1 MSEIIVNETLQTS
14 ISLTPTPISSEKNL
28 KTDICTL
35 NAIKRYKLKNSVKIK
50 EYHKQYNKQV
60 KEAKIS
66 ANPNV
71 TLTKKELIEKITI
84 LENKIKEYEI
94 KLNNKTE

>member
-1 MSEIIVNETLQTS
+1 MNVNIVNEPLQGISQES
-14 ISLTPTPISSEKNL
+14 ISSIEKNL
-28 KTDICTL
+28 KTDTCTL
-35 NAIKRYKLKNSVKIK
+35 NAIKRYKLKNSDKIK

-60 KEAKIS
+60 KEAKI
-66 ANPNV
+66 AENPNL

-94 KLNNKTE
+94 KLNKKTA

>member
-1 MSEIIVNETLQTS
+1 MSDNFPLQGISQES
-14 ISLTPTPISSEKNL
+14 ISSTDKHL
-28 KTDICTL
+28 KTDTCTL

-66 ANPNV
+66 ENPNL
-71 TLTKKELIEKITI
+71 TLNKKELIEKITI

-94 KLNNKTE
+94 KLNKKTE